1 MIGFARLLIGNK
13 VLTNL
18 TFILVLAMGVLAY
31 WSLPRQ
37 QDPTINFNWIVI
49 TVAWPG
55 SAALDV
61 ESRITDPIEESIQ
74 RVDNLDFVSSYS
86 REGLASILVRFEDI
100 SESVFERRLG
110 DLRREVNAAGGS
122 FPEEAEEPIFIEI
135 TSSNAFPAATI
146 ALVGSGDDESLRE
159 QAVLIEKE
167 LERQPEVVA

>member
-1 MIGFARLLIGNK
+1 MIGIARLLIGNK

-61 ESRITDPIEESIQ
+61 ESRITDPIEEAIQ
-74 RVDNLDFVSSYS
+74 RVDDLDFVSSYS
-86 REGLASILVRFEDI
+86 REGLASILVRFEDVP
-100 SESVFERRLG
+100 ENVFERRLG
-110 DLRREVNAAGGS
+110 DLRREVAINIKRMMDLKSYRGLRHRNKLPVRGQRTSTNARTRKGKAVPIAG
-122 FPEEAEEPIFIEI
+122 
-135 TSSNAFPAATI
+135 
-146 ALVGSGDDESLRE
+146 
-159 QAVLIEKE
+159 KKK
-167 LERQPEVVA
+167 

>member
-55 SAALDV
+55 SSALDV
-61 ESRITDPIEESIQ
+61 ESRITDPIEEAIQ
-74 RVDNLDFVSSYS
+74 RVDDLDFVSSYS
-86 REGLASILVRFEDI
+86 R
-100 SESVFERRLG
+100 
-110 DLRREVNAAGGS
+110 
-122 FPEEAEEPIFIEI
+122 
-135 TSSNAFPAATI
+135 
-146 ALVGSGDDESLRE
+146 
-159 QAVLIEKE
+159 
-167 LERQPEVVA
+167 